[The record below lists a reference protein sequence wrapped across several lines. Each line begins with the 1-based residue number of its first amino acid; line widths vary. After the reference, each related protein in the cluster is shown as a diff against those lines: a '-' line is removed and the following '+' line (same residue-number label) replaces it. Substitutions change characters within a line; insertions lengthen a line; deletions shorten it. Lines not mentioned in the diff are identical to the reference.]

1 MKSVSMKRECLI
13 IDDIHTG
20 IIPGLEDLGFVVDYR
35 PEIKREEILA
45 AISNYHGIIVRS
57 KTHLDE
63 EFFSAATNLK
73 FIARAGAGLDQIDV
87 EQANNRNIMIVN
99 APEGNRDALAEHC
112 IGLTLSLLN
121 KIHIAH
127 QQIRGGAW
135 NREANRGVEI
145 GGKTVGL
152 VGFGYMGQA
161 FALRLKGFGCKI
173 LAYDKYKTGFSDGL
187 VKEASMQNIFE
198 ECDILSLHVPL
209 TAETKAMVD
218 AGFIANFRKN
228 IYIINTARGEILPLD
243 NLKTQL
249 LTGKVLGAA
258 LDVNEFEKRKS
269 LTSEEEEL
277 LTFLK
282 NADNVLLTP
291 HVAGWTHESY
301 RKISQVLLEKI
312 RKLPI

>member
-1 MKSVSMKRECLI
+1 MKRECLI

-20 IIPGLEDLGFVVDYR
+20 IIPGLEDLGFAVDYR
-35 PEIKREEILA
+35 PEIKRQEIMA
-45 AISNYHGIIVRS
+45 TIGNYHGIIVRS
-57 KTHLDE
+57 KTHLDK
-63 EFFSAATNLK
+63 EFFSAASNLQ

-87 EQANNRNIMIVN
+87 EQANNRNIIIVN

-112 IGLTLSLLN
+112 IGLILCLLN
-121 KIHIAH
+121 KIHVAH
-127 QQIRGGAW
+127 QQIRGGTW
-135 NREANRGVEI
+135 NREANRGVEM

-152 VGFGYMGQA
+152 IGFGYMGQA

-173 LAYDKYKTGFSDGL
+173 LAYDKYKTGFSDGAIR
-187 VKEASMQNIFE
+187 EASMQNIFD

-209 TAETKAMVD
+209 TNETKAMVD
-218 AGFIANFRKN
+218 AGFMASFRKN

-269 LTSEEEEL
+269 LTVREEEL
-277 LTFLK
+277 FDFLK

-312 RKLPI
+312 QKLPM